1 MYLFENLGD
10 CRPVCVRIRYHCH
23 TVFIMQTTGPEIL
36 LMKLP
41 ADCNVVWPC
50 YNRFPGRNAPLGLLC
65 LAAVEPQ
72 RIATLDAVTSH
83 GLIDCLASYSAE
95 SIRAVILQRSDK
107 TDPEKARAFSQR
119 VRELLPSA
127 SVGVNA
133 EKCEVPAWADFAVDG
148 TGKSALLRI
157 LRGDRLTGFIDH
169 RHDDDL
175 SPLPVPEET
184 FIDCGYDIHPEK
196 WLAGTTLEICQPWQ
210 GLHDMS
216 TTRRTW
222 PGLDWVSRLV
232 AWLKLSGIAA
242 FHFRPSGLNCD
253 DLHELRSLLLNQKA
267 RFAVSFVAA
276 DEINIRQIGWPLQ
289 QVWLYYPNRTS
300 ADRMREHLQHI
311 HDAGFQTGVQVD
323 SAWLSCHGY
332 GAMTALVDRL
342 AIIDDGLWPVGEIR
356 RLMAR
361 YWGGKNRFFRR
372 LFSLRNASELVMFMK
387 TSYFLLETLF
397 SSDEEGGKR

>member
-1 MYLFENLGD
+1 
-10 CRPVCVRIRYHCH
+10 
-23 TVFIMQTTGPEIL
+23 MQTTGPEIL

-41 ADCNVVWPC
+41 ADCDVVWPC

-72 RIATLDAVTSH
+72 RIATLDAPTSQS
-83 GLIDCLASYSAE
+83 LIDCLASYSSEA
-95 SIRAVILQRSDK
+95 IRAVFLQRSDK
-107 TDPEKARAFSQR
+107 TDPEKARVFSQR
-119 VRELLPSA
+119 VREFLPKT
-127 SVGVNA
+127 SVGVNVEKA
-133 EKCEVPAWADFAVDG
+133 EAPDWADFAVDG
-148 TGKSALLRI
+148 TGKSAVLRI

-175 SPLPVPEET
+175 SPLPVPEEA

-196 WLAGTTLEICQPWQ
+196 WLAGTTLEVCQPWQ

-216 TTRRTW
+216 AGRRSW

-232 AWLKLSGIAA
+232 SWLKASGIAA

-267 RFAVSFVAA
+267 RFAVSFAA
-276 DEINIRQIGWPLQ
+276 DDEINIRQIGWPLQ
-289 QVWLYYPNRTS
+289 QVWLYYPTRSS
-300 ADRMREHLQHI
+300 AEKMREHLQQI
-311 HDAGFQTGVQVD
+311 HDAGFQAGLHVN
-323 SAWLSCHGY
+323 SAWLNCQGY
-332 GAMTALVDRL
+332 GCMAGLADRL
-342 AIIDDGLWPVGEIR
+342 AIIDDGLWPAGELR
-356 RLMAR
+356 RLVVR

-372 LFSLRNASELVMFMK
+372 LFSLKSASELVMFMK

-397 SSDEEGGKR
+397 SSEEEGGKR

>member
-1 MYLFENLGD
+1 
-10 CRPVCVRIRYHCH
+10 
-23 TVFIMQTTGPEIL
+23 MQTTGPEIL

-41 ADCNVVWPC
+41 ADCDVVWPC

-72 RIATLDAVTSH
+72 RIATLDAPTSQS
-83 GLIDCLASYSAE
+83 LIDCLASYSSEA
-95 SIRAVILQRSDK
+95 IRAVFLQRSDK
-107 TDPEKARAFSQR
+107 TDPEKARVFSQR
-119 VRELLPSA
+119 VREFLPKT
-127 SVGVNA
+127 SVGVNVEKA
-133 EKCEVPAWADFAVDG
+133 EAPDWADFAVDG
-148 TGKSALLRI
+148 TGKSAVLRI

-175 SPLPVPEET
+175 SPLPVPEEA

-196 WLAGTTLEICQPWQ
+196 WLAGTTLEVCQPWQ

-216 TTRRTW
+216 AGRRSW

-232 AWLKLSGIAA
+232 SWLKASGIAA

-267 RFAVSFVAA
+267 RFAVSFAA
-276 DEINIRQIGWPLQ
+276 DDEINIRQIGWPLQ
-289 QVWLYYPNRTS
+289 QVWLYYPTRSS
-300 ADRMREHLQHI
+300 AEKMREHLQQI
-311 HDAGFQTGVQVD
+311 HDAGFQAGLHVN
-323 SAWLSCHGY
+323 SAWLSCQGHGCMV
-332 GAMTALVDRL
+332 GLADRL
-342 AIIDDGLWPVGEIR
+342 AIIDDGLWPAGELR
-356 RLMAR
+356 RLVVR

-372 LFSLRNASELVMFMK
+372 LFSLKSASELVMFMK

-397 SSDEEGGKR
+397 SSEEEGGKR